1 VNVYSENGMDFGE
14 CGLEEAADLVEP
26 YLHDDPGE
34 EEHGS

>member
-1 VNVYSENGMDFGE
+1 MDFGE